1 MQATTRSRNQEETT
15 IMRVSGCCRAWLRVS
30 LSTYSDIHLGLAKH
44 FRFEGRANI
53 VLGLRDLPITR

>member
-1 MQATTRSRNQEETT
+1 
-15 IMRVSGCCRAWLRVS
+15 MRVSGCCRAWLRVS